1 MFGRLEQHLESN
13 NILATEQYGFM
24 KGAHIENEIFI
35 LTDNILIALNQRQQV
50 GGIFC
55 DITKAFD
62 SVNHSI
68 LLNKLYYYGIR
79 GKCHHWFKSKL
90 ENRGLVYRHT
100 F

>member
-79 GKCHHWFKSKL
+79 GKCHHWFKS
-90 ENRGLVYRHT
+90 
-100 F
+100 